1 MKLFIF
7 GSTGDLIKR
16 KVLLSLQELRQNLE
30 IYALGRKDITSNEYI
45 NSTCEKRCL
54 VEFEEKIHYLKIDF
68 EKENLCTS
76 CSTLFDKDKVNFIYI
91 AMPPKFLLKIIK
103 ELSQINKKFKL
114 KILIE
119 KPFGEDL
126 ESAIKLQKVI
136 KENNLKDNV
145 FLSDHYLFKN
155 GIEKLNFKNF
165 KEIKIVSVEKLGL
178 ENRIGYYDDVGA
190 LKDMIQGHFLNIIFR
205 FISPQDLSDTR
216 VKKLV
221 RGQYKSY
228 RGKLGKDSETET
240 AIYLELENK
249 EKEFIFFTGKKFFE
263 KESWIEIDGEKT
275 ELKSGDEYKK
285 IFNSFLNEECDG
297 FPTIENSIESWKI
310 IKKIENFNSKLI
322 IYDDKITG
330 YEFENKK

>member
-263 KESWIEIDGEKT
+263 KES
-275 ELKSGDEYKK
+275 
-285 IFNSFLNEECDG
+285 
-297 FPTIENSIESWKI
+297 
-310 IKKIENFNSKLI
+310 
-322 IYDDKITG
+322 
-330 YEFENKK
+330 